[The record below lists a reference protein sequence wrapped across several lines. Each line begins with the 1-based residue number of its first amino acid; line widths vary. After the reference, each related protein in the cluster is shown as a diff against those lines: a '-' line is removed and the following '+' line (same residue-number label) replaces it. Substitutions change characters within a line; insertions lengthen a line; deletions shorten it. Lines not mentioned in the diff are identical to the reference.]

1 MLTLIYFCSLWN
13 LYSPPMYFSK
23 IGEMKDNLVILNIV
37 LIPFKLDIKTITTSC
52 LYNHQVCL
60 DLSIR
65 DILEIVLY
73 KPDTLKVL
81 RNSSLFKDIV
91 RMERYIYSLF
101 SDEII
106 RIPHTCDHTLEKH
119 GSKLWLQC
127 HMDLPKLIYRKL
139 VTINVLKSLLN
150 LKYRV
155 CFNRTSWLSS
165 IYSMRFWALNF
176 SFWSDLLF

>member
-1 MLTLIYFCSLWN
+1 
-13 LYSPPMYFSK
+13 
-23 IGEMKDNLVILNIV
+23 MKDNLVILNIV

-81 RNSSLFKDIV
+81 RNSSLLKDIV
-91 RMERYIYSLF
+91 RIERYIYSLF

-106 RIPHTCDHTLEKH
+106 RIPNTCDHTLEKH
-119 GSKLWLQC
+119 GSKL
-127 HMDLPKLIYRKL
+127 
-139 VTINVLKSLLN
+139 
-150 LKYRV
+150 
-155 CFNRTSWLSS
+155 
-165 IYSMRFWALNF
+165 
-176 SFWSDLLF
+176 